1 MKSIKQ
7 VSSIMVFWALSQV
20 PAMAVWFNP
29 GMPEKPRILLV
40 TALSVLFLL
49 GVVENFGRKLS
60 LSYPQMGARL
70 PERGNFLKTALT
82 GLAAGAAGVV
92 FFAAYLLAIKNFMP
106 AVYLKLSTAEGG
118 GYLSSLVDWGMTF
131 SPAGVMALTVGML
144 LVVAAEELL
153 FRGLILNYLL
163 REESGTK
170 AVIWSSV
177 FFALAHLRP
186 VSILPVFVFGLMLA
200 RAYRRTGSLLA
211 SLTGHFAYNMSL
223 ILLGPAFG

>member
-7 VSSIMVFWALSQV
+7 VSSIMIFLALSQV
-20 PAMAVWFNP
+20 PAMAVWFSP
-29 GMPEKPRILLV
+29 VISEKPRILLV
-40 TALSVLFLL
+40 TVLSALFLV

-60 LSYPQMGARL
+60 LSYLQMGVRL

-92 FFAAYLLAIKNFMP
+92 FFAGYLLAIKNFLP
-106 AVYLKLSTAEGG
+106 AVYLKLSAAEGG

-131 SPAGVMALTVGML
+131 SPAGVTALTLGML

-163 REESGTK
+163 REESGAK
-170 AVIWSSV
+170 AVVWSSA

-186 VSILPVFVFGLMLA
+186 VSILPVFVFGLLLA
-200 RAYRRTGSLLA
+200 LVYRRTGSLLA

-223 ILLGPAFG
+223 ILLGPLFD